1 MINLFKYLF
10 FFFTILISNWGCHIL
25 QFRYSDKKI
34 NKRYEEY
41 NLTPKIGYLN
51 IDKHKIR
58 YLTVGNDSLPTVL
71 MIHGSPGSI
80 SIFDRIIRDSTLLKR
95 ARIVTFDRPGY
106 GFSEFGN
113 AMVSL
118 DSQCIVVSKLIDSLI
133 PHKKF
138 VIMAVSYGGPIACQ
152 MALKFNSRVKG
163 LVLGA
168 PALAPGL
175 ETTFDISYPM
185 TWFPTKWIFPR
196 MLRVASREKFA
207 HKKELIKIEKSYS
220 NINVPL
226 IYIQGL
232 NDGVV
237 HPKTAKYLQENFTQ
251 LPYLEINMIPNQKH
265 FLSYPQKDRLIDAM
279 IRMLNISGINKKP
292 IE

>member
-1 MINLFKYLF
+1 MNNLFKYLF
-10 FFFTILISNWGCHIL
+10 FFFTIFISNWGCQIL
-25 QFRYSDKKI
+25 QFRYSDEKI
-34 NKRYEEY
+34 IKRYNEY

-51 IDKHKIR
+51 IDNHKIR
-58 YLTVGNDSLPTVL
+58 YLTVGNDSLPSIL
-71 MIHGSPGSI
+71 MIHGSPSSM
-80 SIFDRIIRDSTLLKR
+80 SIFDRIIRDSSLQSH

-106 GFSEFGN
+106 GYSEFGN
-113 AMVSL
+113 AMVSI
-118 DSQCIVVSKLIDSLI
+118 DSQCFVVSNLIDSLI
-133 PHKKF
+133 PHNDF

-152 MALKFNSRVKG
+152 MALRHKNRVKG

-207 HKKELIKIEKSYS
+207 HKKELAKIEKSYS

-237 HPKTAKYLQENFTQ
+237 HPNTAKYLQENFTQ

-265 FLSYPQKDRLIDAM
+265 FLSYPQKDKLVDAM
-279 IRMLNISGINKKP
+279 IRMLTISGIKKHN
-292 IE
+292 E